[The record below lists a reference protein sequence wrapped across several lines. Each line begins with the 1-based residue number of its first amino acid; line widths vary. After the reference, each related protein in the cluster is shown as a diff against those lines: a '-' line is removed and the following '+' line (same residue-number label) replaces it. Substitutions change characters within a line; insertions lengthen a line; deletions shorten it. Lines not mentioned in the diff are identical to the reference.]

1 MKLPTVTHF
10 PSTSAKSVAQPVI
23 LGFDPGRYKCGLA
36 IVGVDRTLHCH
47 QVVEAET
54 AVEQVQKLRQD
65 YPISLIVMGDQ
76 TGSQLWKQRLA
87 NLQDA
92 PSIILVDERN
102 SSLEARDRY
111 WEMFPPKGL
120 GGLIPKE
127 LRPIPRP
134 IDDIVAIL
142 LIERYLSRLVQTL

>member
-1 MKLPTVTHF
+1 MTSTVFSKL
-10 PSTSAKSVAQPVI
+10 SQPVI

-36 IVGVDRTLHCH
+36 IVGVDRTLCYHEVILVEN
-47 QVVEAET
+47 VVDHIES
-54 AVEQVQKLRQD
+54 LRQT

-76 TGSQLWKQRLA
+76 TGAQLWKQELSRLQEGP
-87 NLQDA
+87 NV
-92 PSIILVDERN
+92 ILVDERY

-120 GGLIPKE
+120 NRLLPQRI
-127 LRPIPRP
+127 RSIPRP

-142 LIERYLSRLVQTL
+142 LIERYLNKLTEVQI

>member
-1 MKLPTVTHF
+1 MTSTVFSKL
-10 PSTSAKSVAQPVI
+10 SQPVI

-36 IVGVDRTLHCH
+36 IVGLDRSLCYHDVVSAD
-47 QVVEAET
+47 QVIDHIES
-54 AVEQVQKLRQD
+54 LRQT

-76 TGSQLWKQRLA
+76 TGAKIWKQELSKRLEEGP
-87 NLQDA
+87 N
-92 PSIILVDERN
+92 IILVDERY

-120 GGLIPKE
+120 NRILPQSM
-127 LRPIPRP
+127 RSIPRP

-142 LIERYLSRLVQTL
+142 LIERYLNKLTEVET